1 MKKKQENK
9 PVIKAISQTKKIAN
23 RLGFWME
30 INKNQTQSSARLLVS
45 AFLLSDSF
53 IPLEIGF
60 SLQLTTIDNNFN
72 QNYGEKH
79 EN

>member
-30 INKNQTQSSARLLVS
+30 INKNQSSARLLVS
-45 AFLLSDSF
+45 AFLSSDSF

-60 SLQLTTIDNNFN
+60 SLQLTAIDNNFN

-79 EN
+79 KN

>member
-1 MKKKQENK
+1 
-9 PVIKAISQTKKIAN
+9 
-23 RLGFWME
+23 ME

-45 AFLLSDSF
+45 AFLSSDSF

-79 EN
+79 KNWNPKKMANNFIVFPFIPFSAIEE